1 MGMQRERGIA
11 GGSAVLLGAVAATSL
26 LNYGL
31 GLALAWLLPADR
43 FGVVGTLIAL
53 LLLATSVL
61 AAGFPW
67 ALARTLAASS
77 DATRGDTAAAFRA
90 ALLGNVGLGVIL
102 AIAFLAVQLPSGAL
116 LPGVGPVPSVL
127 AAIT

>member
-11 GGSAVLLGAVAATSL
+11 GGSAVLLGAVAATSV

-31 GLALAWLLPADR
+31 GLGLAWLLPADQ

-67 ALARTLAASS
+67 ALARAVAASN
-77 DATRGDTAAAFRA
+77 GDTAPTVRA
-90 ALLGNVGLGVIL
+90 A
-102 AIAFLAVQLPSGAL
+102 PCRS
-116 LPGVGPVPSVL
+116 
-127 AAIT
+127 